1 MKRLIIVIFFLATVG
16 VRGQVTNVQKIRLG
30 IILPD
35 TMLISNDLL
44 EYARE
49 AESEH
54 INDYYR
60 SLEEMEGQLQE
71 WMSWDSLNRFRLT
84 KRAIQR
90 RLDSTKAKELEIKG
104 YKYYYKLADYSVYHF
119 KSKLRGNSEVE
130 LLVIGTRSSS
140 KKKFKEITGQFNLE
154 YLLRYSDIDA
164 RSADDMKLTA
174 TLYSRNLNILLKE
187 HFSANGECPGERMR
201 CVTPFC
207 CMLINITNLS
217 TSRISE
223 VITGLQKE

>member
-154 YLLRYSDIDA
+154 YLLRYTDIDA

-174 TLYSRNLNILLKE
+174 TLYSRNLNI
-187 HFSANGECPGERMR
+187 F
-201 CVTPFC
+201 
-207 CMLINITNLS
+207 
-217 TSRISE
+217 
-223 VITGLQKE
+223 

>member
-1 MKRLIIVIFFLATVG
+1 MKRLVIVILLLTAVG
-16 VRGQVTNVQKIRLG
+16 VRGQVANVQKIRLG

-71 WMSWDSLNRFRLT
+71 WMSMDSLNRFSMT
-84 KRAIQR
+84 KLAIQR
-90 RLDSTKAKELEIKG
+90 RLDSAKAKEPEIKR
-104 YKYYYKLADYSVYHF
+104 YKHFYMVADYSLHHF
-119 KSKLRGNSEVE
+119 NSTLIGNTDLEI
-130 LLVIGTRSSS
+130 LVIGTRTES
-140 KKKFKEITGQFNLE
+140 KKKFKTITGQFNLD
-154 YLLRYSDIDA
+154 YLLRYTDIDA
-164 RSADDMKLTA
+164 RSADEMKLTA
-174 TLYSRNLNILLKE
+174 TLYSRNLRVLLRQNFAADRKCG
-187 HFSANGECPGERMR
+187 SSRMR

-207 CMLINITNLS
+207 C
-217 TSRISE
+217 
-223 VITGLQKE
+223 